1 MKMRKIAGVRAPCH
15 HQLEEEERREGGG
28 GGLVGLSS
36 INGPSERQEGCTVAW
51 CNGGV
56 RGGREVAASGVRR
69 EERRVWD
76 WGSIA

>member
-1 MKMRKIAGVRAPCH
+1 MK
-15 HQLEEEERREGGG
+15 GGG